1 MASTKLS
8 AITNQVVGPAATDR
22 LYIVEGIGGTPAEG
36 YITFQD
42 LQRQALGSRLF
53 NGIITTSVA
62 SNNLTVAIK
71 TAAGTDPSSDNPVT
85 ALIGGSYYQITA
97 ALSITLN
104 AGTNYWGNG
113 DGIPKWYF
121 VYLSYNSGVILGVA
135 QMPYFTASTH
145 YNGVNISPIYLA
157 RSTGTPAAVENIGMF
172 LATLGTGAS
181 YNWSV
186 DSTAV
191 YQGPCYSTPSMTWGA
206 TPSSITAGTGG
217 ESVGYYHIA
226 DKYQHFRYF
235 VTLGS
240 SGFSVSGSTI
250 ALPVARSGYPSGYV
264 VQVGR
269 ATFATSGGLYYV
281 GGVTLSSTTLTIRNL
296 NRASSDTAFK
306 WIDIS
311 GSTPFTW
318 AAGDKMVLEGSVFL
332 GG

>member
-1 MASTKLS
+1 MASKKLS

-22 LYIVEGIGGTPAEG
+22 FYIVEGIGGTPAEG

-85 ALIGGSYYQITA
+85 ALIGGNYYQITA
-97 ALSITLN
+97 SLSITLN

-113 DGIPKWYF
+113 DGYAKYYF

-135 QMPYFTASTH
+135 QMPYFTVSAH
-145 YNGVNISPIYLA
+145 YNNTNTSPIYLA
-157 RSTGTPAAVENIGMF
+157 RSTGTPSAVENIGMF
-172 LATLGTGAS
+172 KATLGTGAS

-206 TPSSITAGTGG
+206 TPSSITVGTGG
-217 ESVGYYHIA
+217 VSVGYYHIA

-235 VTLGS
+235 ITLGS
-240 SGFSVSGSTI
+240 SGFSVSSSTI
-250 ALPVARSGYPSGYV
+250 ALPVARNGYPSV

-269 ATFATSGGLYYV
+269 ATFETSGGLYYV
-281 GGVTLSSTTLTIRNL
+281 GGLTLSSTTLTIRNFSRL
-296 NRASSDTAFK
+296 SDTAFK
-306 WIDIS
+306 WVDIS
-311 GSTPFTW
+311 SSTPFTW

>member
-1 MASTKLS
+1 MASKKLS

-22 LYIVEGIGGTPAEG
+22 FYIVEGIGGTPAEG

-85 ALIGGSYYQITA
+85 ALIGGNYYQITA

-113 DGIPKWYF
+113 DGYPKWYF

-135 QMPYFTASTH
+135 QMPYFTVSAH
-145 YNGVNISPIYLA
+145 YNNTNTSPIYLA

-206 TPSSITAGTGG
+206 TPSSITVGTGG
-217 ESVGYYHIA
+217 VSVGYYHIA

-235 VTLGS
+235 ITLGS
-240 SGFSVSGSTI
+240 SGFSVSSSTI
-250 ALPVARSGYPSGYV
+250 ALPVARNGYPSV

-269 ATFATSGGLYYV
+269 ATFETSGGLYYV
-281 GGVTLSSTTLTIRNL
+281 GGLTLSSTTLTIRNFSRL
-296 NRASSDTAFK
+296 SDTAFK
-306 WIDIS
+306 WVDIS
-311 GSTPFTW
+311 SSTPFTW
-318 AAGDKMVLEGSVFL
+318 AAGNKMVLEGSVFL